1 MEIWILFWQLSK
13 EYSLWFEQSS
23 LGNFKKHYLS
33 YHTGTIGSSQYNMF
47 LEATDL
53 DNDNDL
59 DILYNTTADLISL
72 YRNSVCQS
80 LQPIALPYIESWD
93 DATMISQCSE
103 YLNCESDHRWYFNS
117 GEEERGQARWG
128 YHSSYISNGIVLDAS
143 GSGNKI
149 SNFLDLE
156 MDLSNYAS
164 SNNLELSF
172 KWEDFGDQN
181 DTNDAVW
188 IRAYNS
194 LNWLKIHQLYPEND
208 DSEVEVLI
216 DLDSALSVNG
226 YSPGSQFNLRFGQE
240 GYSYANY
247 GNYYDG
253 ILFRDI
259 TISNCPKS
267 RNVLISNVSHN
278 AALVEWSG
286 NSALDYDIEYGESNF
301 VQGQGTIIQGN
312 GISHVISGLESSTS
326 YEFYL
331 RNRCT
336 SVDSS
341 LWDGP
346 YEFKTLCEPVEVIN
360 ACLPNLLP
368 NTCSSNSLYIKN
380 LNDDSGYWQHTNN
393 QLPSDARIN
402 LSDTDNDDW
411 FILRGLKLSGNE
423 ELVFDLRTSPS
434 RPAILKIKLSMDE
447 TDTIDFVY
455 VYSNNNIPIWILSLL
470 L

>member
-1 MEIWILFWQLSK
+1 
-13 EYSLWFEQSS
+13 
-23 LGNFKKHYLS
+23 
-33 YHTGTIGSSQYNMF
+33 
-47 LEATDL
+47 
-53 DNDNDL
+53 
-59 DILYNTTADLISL
+59 
-72 YRNSVCQS
+72 CQS

-103 YLNCESDHRWYFNS
+103 YLKCESDHRWYFNS

-143 GSGNKI
+143 GSGNTI

-172 KWEDFGDQN
+172 KWEDFGDEN

-188 IRAYNS
+188 IRAYDS

-240 GYSYANY
+240 GIYYANY

-259 TISNCPKS
+259 TISNCPKP

-286 NSALDYDIEYGESNF
+286 ISSLDYDIEYGGANF
-301 VQGQGTIIQGN
+301 LQGQGTIIQGN
-312 GISHVISGLESSTS
+312 GLSQAISGLESSTL

-331 RNRCT
+331 R
-336 SVDSS
+336 
-341 LWDGP
+341 
-346 YEFKTLCEPVEVIN
+346 
-360 ACLPNLLP
+360 
-368 NTCSSNSLYIKN
+368 
-380 LNDDSGYWQHTNN
+380 
-393 QLPSDARIN
+393 
-402 LSDTDNDDW
+402 
-411 FILRGLKLSGNE
+411 
-423 ELVFDLRTSPS
+423 
-434 RPAILKIKLSMDE
+434 
-447 TDTIDFVY
+447 
-455 VYSNNNIPIWILSLL
+455 
-470 L
+470 